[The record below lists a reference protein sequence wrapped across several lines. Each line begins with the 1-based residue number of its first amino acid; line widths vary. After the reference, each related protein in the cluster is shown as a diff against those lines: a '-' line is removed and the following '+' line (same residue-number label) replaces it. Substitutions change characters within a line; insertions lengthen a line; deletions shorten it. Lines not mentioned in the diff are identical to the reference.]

1 MKRKTARRAGRQR
14 PIHVKRQPNGQPSRA
29 GPADKIRAVAKEARE
44 RIHSAPAHDSLK
56 PEWGFSLGRA
66 MLRGDLSQREFQA
79 GLIAADVIAFYYRM
93 KGYPKPTPQAFDMF
107 RVIGLSYNE
116 PREET
121 IKAAEKD
128 FVRLQKAM
136 RSTTHPY
143 SASSNTIQ
151 QLCIEDHDMGNWPKH
166 MTRYLKDTLA
176 AIMKEFPERIVV
188 IKEKNEEK
196 AV

>member
-1 MKRKTARRAGRQR
+1 MKSKKAKRAGRKR
-14 PIHVKRQPNGQPSRA
+14 NLSVKREPNGQASRA
-29 GPADKIRAVAKEARE
+29 GQADKIRAVAKEARE
-44 RIHSAPAHDSLK
+44 RVHSAPSHDSLK

-66 MLRGDLSQREFQA
+66 MLRGILTQREFQA
-79 GLIAADVIAFYYRM
+79 GLIAADVISFYYRM

-107 RVIGLSYNE
+107 RVIGLGHHE

-121 IKAAEKD
+121 IKSAEKD
-128 FVRLQKAM
+128 FIRLQRAM
-136 RSTTHPY
+136 RSTTHSY

-151 QLCIEDHDMGNWPKH
+151 QLCVEDHDMGNWPKH

-188 IKEKNEEK
+188 INEKTEENT
-196 AV
+196 